1 MPEVCGKT
9 KLTPNASS
17 GAICVV
23 ELDGSPHAENL
34 EYDLRRDRFL
44 RSAGFRVLRFW
55 NNEVMGRTEEV
66 LDTIHAAL
74 NKKPD
79 PSAPAGHLPI

>member
-23 ELDGSPHAENL
+23 ELDGSQHAENL
-34 EYDLRRDRFL
+34 EYDVRRDRFL
-44 RSAGFRVLRFW
+44 KSAGFQILRFW
-55 NNEVMGRTEEV
+55 NNDVMGRTEEV
-66 LDTIHAAL
+66 LDTIYAAL
-74 NKKPD
+74 HRDSD